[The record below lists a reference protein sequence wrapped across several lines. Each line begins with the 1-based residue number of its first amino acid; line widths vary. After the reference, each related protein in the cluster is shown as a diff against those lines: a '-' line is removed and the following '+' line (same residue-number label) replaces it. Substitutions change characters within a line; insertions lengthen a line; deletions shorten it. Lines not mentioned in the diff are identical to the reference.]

1 MRMALCLPDNSQ
13 SPQTLRAQWPVCSP
27 RLEVQRPLLTLFW
40 GSGLSVPQKG
50 GGGDSRS
57 PGGVLGV
64 GYRCPPPF
72 ARARHLDGLCDG
84 SGPFW
89 GPPALGASP
98 GSLSP
103 TSTGSTGSCGQG
115 HRDLRDQ
122 RGRPERP
129 LGRSTVPSS
138 SSGRGPAHAW
148 RQVREVCA
156 PSRCRLAGLLPW
168 DPSVHSAVGG
178 AGPCACRVAPAC
190 CKTVT
195 LERLRARGGWGQA
208 IQQGRG
214 QASIWHHTRG
224 CALGVLP
231 AGWAMVQ
238 TPAVRPQPQCLPGD
252 LPVLCDGPK
261 LSGAQSGLQS
271 LGVGPES
278 RWASCSRPGPL
289 GSPPGCPATH
299 HPPASSVLPVPSP
312 RKPWGGVRPCFCSP
326 ATSQGL
332 VTPQSSAPAHLR
344 LALCWQPSSPSRLRL
359 PTQQPVSCAPSE
371 AWGALSLGRVWE
383 GSGHEE
389 RGRTRAAAE
398 ETRRAPE
405 VTGSRAVLEAILPGH
420 PHPPSASQGSP
431 SDGGGEGSRRGVLPA
446 ASGPPPRRGPYGVPR
461 EPYCTQQHLLRLP
474 HGRDP
479 LALRLAPTP
488 SWGPCSLGGPA
499 WGAHPT
505 LLGRPRLQVPRR
517 WGGV

>member
-1 MRMALCLPDNSQ
+1 M
-13 SPQTLRAQWPVCSP
+13 
-27 RLEVQRPLLTLFW
+27 
-40 GSGLSVPQKG
+40 PQKG

-138 SSGRGPAHAW
+138 SSGRGPAYAW
-148 RQVREVCA
+148 RQVWEVCA

-178 AGPCACRVAPAC
+178 AGPMRVAPAC
-190 CKTVT
+190 CKKVT

-271 LGVGPES
+271 LGMGPES
-278 RWASCSRPGPL
+278 RWASCSRPAPL

-299 HPPASSVLPVPSP
+299 
-312 RKPWGGVRPCFCSP
+312 
-326 ATSQGL
+326 
-332 VTPQSSAPAHLR
+332 
-344 LALCWQPSSPSRLRL
+344 
-359 PTQQPVSCAPSE
+359 
-371 AWGALSLGRVWE
+371 
-383 GSGHEE
+383 
-389 RGRTRAAAE
+389 
-398 ETRRAPE
+398 
-405 VTGSRAVLEAILPGH
+405 
-420 PHPPSASQGSP
+420 
-431 SDGGGEGSRRGVLPA
+431 
-446 ASGPPPRRGPYGVPR
+446 PPPG
-461 EPYCTQQHLLRLP
+461 
-474 HGRDP
+474 
-479 LALRLAPTP
+479 
-488 SWGPCSLGGPA
+488 
-499 WGAHPT
+499 
-505 LLGRPRLQVPRR
+505 
-517 WGGV
+517 

>member
-1 MRMALCLPDNSQ
+1 MALCLPDNSQ

-98 GSLSP
+98 GSLLP

-138 SSGRGPAHAW
+138 SSGHGPAHAW
-148 RQVREVCA
+148 RQVRAVCA

-178 AGPCACRVAPAC
+178 AGPMRVAPAC
-190 CKTVT
+190 CKKVT

-238 TPAVRPQPQCLPGD
+238 TPAVRP
-252 LPVLCDGPK
+252 
-261 LSGAQSGLQS
+261 
-271 LGVGPES
+271 
-278 RWASCSRPGPL
+278 
-289 GSPPGCPATH
+289 
-299 HPPASSVLPVPSP
+299 
-312 RKPWGGVRPCFCSP
+312 
-326 ATSQGL
+326 
-332 VTPQSSAPAHLR
+332 
-344 LALCWQPSSPSRLRL
+344 
-359 PTQQPVSCAPSE
+359 
-371 AWGALSLGRVWE
+371 
-383 GSGHEE
+383 
-389 RGRTRAAAE
+389 
-398 ETRRAPE
+398 
-405 VTGSRAVLEAILPGH
+405 
-420 PHPPSASQGSP
+420 
-431 SDGGGEGSRRGVLPA
+431 
-446 ASGPPPRRGPYGVPR
+446 
-461 EPYCTQQHLLRLP
+461 
-474 HGRDP
+474 
-479 LALRLAPTP
+479 
-488 SWGPCSLGGPA
+488 
-499 WGAHPT
+499 
-505 LLGRPRLQVPRR
+505 
-517 WGGV
+517 